1 MKTPLHQVAS
11 VLAKQS
17 LKAGSNQTKFSRQI
31 AAYLLS
37 TNRTGELE
45 SLLRDMTLYRAEDG
59 IVEVTA
65 VSAFDLPAH
74 IKQDLRSRV
83 KQLYPEA
90 KEIIINER
98 RDPSLV
104 GGLKLE
110 LPDAQ
115 LDLSIR
121 AKLNQFRALTTAER
135 TI

>member
-17 LKAGSNQTKFSRQI
+17 LKAGSHQTKFSKEI
-31 AAYLLS
+31 AAYLLGS
-37 TNRTGELE
+37 NRTGELE

-74 IKQDLRSRV
+74 IKQDLQNRV
-83 KQLYPEA
+83 KQLYPKA
-90 KEIIINER
+90 QQIIINER

-121 AKLNQFRALTTAER
+121 AKLNRFRALTTAER

>member
-17 LKAGSNQTKFSRQI
+17 LKAGSNQVKLSREI
-31 AAYLLS
+31 AAYLLAS
-37 TNRTGELE
+37 NRTGELE

-65 VSAFDLPAH
+65 VSAFDLPAN
-74 IKQDLRSRV
+74 IKQDVHAQV
-83 KQLYPEA
+83 KQLYPKA

-98 RDPSLV
+98 RDPTLV

-121 AKLNQFRALTTAER
+121 AKLNRFRALTTAER